1 MGFPINLN
9 NKQFG
14 CFITMS
20 EPIIELK
27 KLSVKY
33 PGEKQFAI
41 RDISFQ
47 ISRGEIICV
56 MGPAGAGKTTL
67 CLCLNGLIPNS
78 IKCHIEGSVNVMGND
93 TRSHKVSDFS
103 KYVGIVFQDPDTQLF
118 CSSVEEEVGYIL
130 SVRSLPRELIKD
142 RVREFLDKV
151 GLSGYEDRAPHSLSG
166 GEKQKVAI
174 ASVLSL
180 KPEILVLDEPTSQLD
195 PLGTADVFDLIE
207 DLSKKDNM
215 TILITEHKS
224 EEIAKI
230 ADRILVLINGKI
242 GLEGNPRKIFSEPSL
257 LDRFG
262 IKPPQVSEAFQVL
275 FDNGIIHSNIPVTYE
290 KALRSSKKY
299 FL

>member
-1 MGFPINLN
+1 
-9 NKQFG
+9 
-14 CFITMS
+14 MS
-20 EPIIELK
+20 KPIIELK
-27 KLSVKY
+27 ELSVKY
-33 PGEKQFAI
+33 PGEKQYAL
-41 RDISFQ
+41 RDISIQ
-47 ISRGEIICV
+47 ISKGEITCI

-78 IKCHIEGSVNVMGND
+78 IKCHIDGIVNVMGND
-93 TRSHKVSDFS
+93 TRFHKVSDFS

-207 DLSKKDNM
+207 DLSRKDNM
-215 TILITEHKS
+215 TILMTEHKS
-224 EEIAKI
+224 EEIAEI
-230 ADRILVLINGKI
+230 ADRILVLVNGKI
-242 GLEGNPRKIFSEPSL
+242 GLEGNPRKVFGEPLL

-262 IKPPQVSEAFQVL
+262 IKPPQISEAFQILLEKGFIKSFV
-275 FDNGIIHSNIPVTYE
+275 PVTYE
-290 KALRSSKKY
+290 EAIISSKKY
-299 FL
+299 LF